1 MRRLTEKQQQHVE
14 NWEAATRPAPTV
26 SERFHLIRQAA
37 NAGQWDLFL
46 RLMGGPNQP
55 RKDRPVRPWIETRLD
70 PKRDARDEFSHATGE
85 VAQGITVHGRYGEPL
100 QVTYGLVVTDGRGRE
115 TGYLTRVYRWEV
127 RSKPRSPA
135 AGSQGGDEVG
145 APWTCVTNCTGV
157 DIEPRQPS
165 EEEQQKQ
172 RQRFQEWRSSEQV
185 RAEAES
191 AEEESELARNA
202 ALHLIRHDAAARKV
216 LAERGVFIQPPPVEP
231 TWEEF
236 FPPELC

>member
-1 MRRLTEKQQQHVE
+1 MRRLTEKQPQHVE
-14 NWEAATRPAPTV
+14 DWEAATRPTPTV

-145 APWTCVTNCTGV
+145 APWTCVHNCTGV
-157 DIEPRQPS
+157 DLRPQPLTA
-165 EEEQQKQ
+165 EELAAQQ
-172 RQRFQEWRSSEQV
+172 QRFQEWRASEEA
-185 RAEAES
+185 RAEVEAAEIE
-191 AEEESELARNA
+191 AELARSA
-202 ALHLIRHDAAARKV
+202 SHRLIQHDPAARQV
-216 LAERGVFIQPPPVEP
+216 LAKRGVFIPPPPAELEQ
-231 TWEEF
+231 EEY